1 MDFLRTILP
10 FIQVILSV
18 AIVVMVLFQ
27 QSEAGL
33 GSGFGGSGDI
43 IKHTRRGF
51 EKILF
56 FSTIVAVILFLGT
69 SLLAF
74 ILK

>member
-1 MDFLRTILP
+1 MNLLTSILP
-10 FIQVILSV
+10 WIQVILSV
-18 AIVVMVLFQ
+18 LIVIMVLLQ
-27 QSEAGL
+27 QNEAGL

-51 EKILF
+51 ERVLF
-56 FSTIVAVILFLGT
+56 WGTIVAISLFLIA

-74 ILK
+74 ILS